1 MFKTIERMD
10 HIEKILNQAGIE
22 INGSNPWDIQVH
34 NPKLYNRVIRQ
45 GSLGLGESYM
55 EGWWDAE
62 KPDEFFTKILRNK
75 IDEKFAM
82 TPGNILRYLKA
93 LFLNLQT
100 KSRASKSIIHH
111 YDIGEDLYEAMLDAR
126 RVYTCAYWK
135 EAGNLEEAQEAKL
148 DLICRKL
155 RIKAGDHILDI
166 GCGWGSFARYAA
178 EKYGARVTGITISRN
193 QAAYARKSCQNLP
206 VEIRLQDYREL
217 EGTFDYVVSL
227 GMMEHVGY
235 KNYRTYL
242 SVVRSVLK
250 EGGLFL
256 LQVIGRDTSAKK
268 ADPWISKYI
277 FPEGMIPSIRQ
288 IGRASE
294 AKLVMEDWHNF
305 GPYYDRTLMAWYEN
319 FEKRWPGLKENYSE
333 EFYRMWK
340 YYLLCTAGAFRSR
353 TAHLWQIV
361 FSNGGIPGGYQP
373 VRL

>member
-1 MFKTIERMD
+1 MD